1 MNGRKI
7 GETLKMLRSALTLQQ
22 VLAKSTEI
30 PFLIKQKIFI
40 DREFIDI
47 QKFIPK
53 ILPLVDSFLPKN
65 YKNIETP
72 LTLKL
77 TCKSCSTIS

>member
-7 GETLKMLRSALTLQQ
+7 GEALKMLRSALTLQQ

-53 ILPLVDSFLPKN
+53 ICAVSRLISAQKLQKHWNPFDSQINLQ
-65 YKNIETP
+65 E
-72 LTLKL
+72 L
-77 TCKSCSTIS
+77 